1 MRPRLVINRGIQKV
15 ITAVSSYFKEDD
27 SYTAVI
33 YNPKYK
39 DTKILAH
46 YDCTVVDG
54 KNTCVFTF
62 EGNMTE
68 TLKDGFATIE
78 IYDSEH
84 TLMVYRENFAI
95 IRSNSLQM
103 KN

>member
-15 ITAVSSYFKEDD
+15 ITAVSSYFVEGN

-39 DTKILAH
+39 DTKILAN
-46 YDCTVVDG
+46 YDCSVVDG
-54 KNTCVFTF
+54 NNTCVFTYD
-62 EGNMTE
+62 GNMTE
-68 TLKDGFATIE
+68 KLKDGYATIE

-103 KN
+103 GN